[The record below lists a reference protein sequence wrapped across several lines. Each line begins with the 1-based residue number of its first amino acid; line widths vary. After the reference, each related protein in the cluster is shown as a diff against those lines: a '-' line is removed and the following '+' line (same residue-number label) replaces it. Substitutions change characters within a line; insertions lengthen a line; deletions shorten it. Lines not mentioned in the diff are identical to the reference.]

1 MALVSVPP
9 GFQPMRSI
17 LLALIAA
24 LCALSVSAAEQDRA
38 PKDMVLLTVSGT
50 IGESNRGPLDP
61 KKDSLLALNKIEFN
75 KAFAFD
81 RAYAACARAG
91 HRDGAAA
98 GVRQA
103 CDLQG
108 AAAPRGARPYRG
120 GEAEGH
126 RRRDQRLSRAGLA
139 PEDIDRSDWILAL
152 EADGVPLGIG
162 QQGPLW
168 LINTRGRRREA
179 RRGWTRPLGL
189 CRVLYAGRRVRG
201 MT

>member
-9 GFQPMRSI
+9 GLQPMRSI

-81 RAYAACARAG
+81 RPTLLSLEQGTVTVQPREFDKPATFKGPLLREVLGHIEAAKLKITVVAINGFSGWLSAGGYRPLGLDPRARGRRRAAR
-91 HRDGAAA
+91 HRPTGAALA
-98 GVRQA
+98 
-103 CDLQG
+103 
-108 AAAPRGARPYRG
+108 
-120 GEAEGH
+120 
-126 RRRDQRLSRAGLA
+126 DQYA
-139 PEDIDRSDWILAL
+139 
-152 EADGVPLGIG
+152 
-162 QQGPLW
+162 
-168 LINTRGRRREA
+168 GRRREA

>member
-1 MALVSVPP
+1 
-9 GFQPMRSI
+9 MRSI
-17 LLALIAA
+17 LLALTAA

-81 RAYAACARAG
+81 RPTLLSLEQGTVTVQPREFDKPATFKGPLLREVLGHIEAAKLKVTVVAING
-91 HRDGAAA
+91 FSGW
-98 GVRQA
+98 
-103 CDLQG
+103 
-108 AAAPRGARPYRG
+108 
-120 GEAEGH
+120 
-126 RRRDQRLSRAGLA
+126 LS
-139 PEDIDRSDWILAL
+139 PEDIDRSDWILAI

-168 LINTRGRRREA
+168 LINTRGQGEKPGEDG
-179 RRGWTRPLGL
+179 RGRWVYAVFYM
-189 CRVLYAGRRVRG
+189 RVGE
-201 MT
+201 

>member
-17 LLALIAA
+17 LLALIEA

-38 PKDMVLLTVSGT
+38 PKDMVLLTLIGT

-81 RAYAACARAG
+81 RPTLLSLEQGTVTVQPREFDKPATFKGPLLREVLGHIEAAKLKVTVVAING
-91 HRDGAAA
+91 FSGW
-98 GVRQA
+98 
-103 CDLQG
+103 
-108 AAAPRGARPYRG
+108 
-120 GEAEGH
+120 
-126 RRRDQRLSRAGLA
+126 LS
-139 PEDIDRSDWILAL
+139 PDDIDRSDWILAL

-168 LINTRGRRREA
+168 LINTRAEGEKPGEDGRGRWVYA
-179 RRGWTRPLGL
+179 VFYM
-189 CRVLYAGRRVRG
+189 RVGE
-201 MT
+201 

>member
-24 LCALSVSAAEQDRA
+24 LCALSVSAAEQERA

-81 RAYAACARAG
+81 RPTLLSLDQGTVTVQPREFDKPATFKGPLLREVLGHIEAAKLKVTVVAING
-91 HRDGAAA
+91 FSGW
-98 GVRQA
+98 
-103 CDLQG
+103 
-108 AAAPRGARPYRG
+108 
-120 GEAEGH
+120 
-126 RRRDQRLSRAGLA
+126 LS
-139 PEDIDRSDWILAL
+139 PEDIDRSDWILAI

-168 LINTRGRRREA
+168 LINTRAEGEKPGEDGRGRWVYA
-179 RRGWTRPLGL
+179 VFYM
-189 CRVLYAGRRVRG
+189 RVGE
-201 MT
+201 

>member
-61 KKDSLLALNKIEFN
+61 MKDSLLALNKIEFN

-81 RAYAACARAG
+81 RPTLLSLEQGTVTVQPREFDKPATFKGPLLREVLGHIEAAKLKVTVVAING
-91 HRDGAAA
+91 FSGW
-98 GVRQA
+98 
-103 CDLQG
+103 
-108 AAAPRGARPYRG
+108 
-120 GEAEGH
+120 
-126 RRRDQRLSRAGLA
+126 LS

-168 LINTRGRRREA
+168 LVHTRAEGEKPGEDGRGRWVYA
-179 RRGWTRPLGL
+179 VFYM
-189 CRVLYAGRRVRG
+189 RVGE
-201 MT
+201 

>member
-17 LLALIAA
+17 LLAFIAA
-24 LCALSVSAAEQDRA
+24 LCALSVSAAGQDRA
-38 PKDMVLLTVSGT
+38 PKDIVLLTVTGT

-81 RAYAACARAG
+81 RPTLLSLEQGTVTVQPREFDKPATFKGPLLREVLGHIEAAKLKVTVIAING
-91 HRDGAAA
+91 FSGW
-98 GVRQA
+98 
-103 CDLQG
+103 
-108 AAAPRGARPYRG
+108 
-120 GEAEGH
+120 
-126 RRRDQRLSRAGLA
+126 LS

-168 LINTRGRRREA
+168 LINTRAEGEKPGEDGRGRWVYA
-179 RRGWTRPLGL
+179 VFYM
-189 CRVLYAGRRVRG
+189 RVGE
-201 MT
+201 

>member
-24 LCALSVSAAEQDRA
+24 LCALSVSAAGQDRA
-38 PKDMVLLTVSGT
+38 PKDIVLTVSGT

-81 RAYAACARAG
+81 RPTQLSLEQGTVTVQPPEFDKPATFKGPLLREVLGHIEAAKLKITVVAING
-91 HRDGAAA
+91 FSGW
-98 GVRQA
+98 
-103 CDLQG
+103 
-108 AAAPRGARPYRG
+108 
-120 GEAEGH
+120 
-126 RRRDQRLSRAGLA
+126 LS

-168 LINTRGRRREA
+168 LINTRAEGEKPGEDGRGRWVYA
-179 RRGWTRPLGL
+179 VFYM
-189 CRVLYAGRRVRG
+189 RVGE
-201 MT
+201 

>member
-1 MALVSVPP
+1 MALVSIPP
-9 GFQPMRSI
+9 GLQPMPSI
-17 LLALIAA
+17 LLALVAA

-81 RAYAACARAG
+81 RPTLLSLDQGTVTVQPREFDKPATFKGPLLREVLGHIEAAKLKVTVVAING
-91 HRDGAAA
+91 FSGW
-98 GVRQA
+98 
-103 CDLQG
+103 
-108 AAAPRGARPYRG
+108 
-120 GEAEGH
+120 
-126 RRRDQRLSRAGLA
+126 LS
-139 PEDIDRSDWILAL
+139 PEDIDRSDWILAI

-168 LINTRGRRREA
+168 LINTRAEGEKPGEDGRGRWVYA
-179 RRGWTRPLGL
+179 VFYM
-189 CRVLYAGRRVRG
+189 RVGE
-201 MT
+201 

>member
-1 MALVSVPP
+1 MALVSIPP
-9 GFQPMRSI
+9 GLQPMRSI

-81 RAYAACARAG
+81 RPT
-91 HRDGAAA
+91 
-98 GVRQA
+98 
-103 CDLQG
+103 L
-108 AAAPRGARPYRG
+108 
-120 GEAEGH
+120 
-126 RRRDQRLSRAGLA
+126 
-139 PEDIDRSDWILAL
+139 LAL
-152 EADGVPLGIG
+152 EQGTVTVQPREFDKPATFK
-162 QQGPLW
+162 GPL
-168 LINTRGRRREA
+168 LREVLGHIEAAKLKITVVAINGYLGLDRAGGCRPLRLDPRARGRRRTARHRPAGSALADQHESGGREA